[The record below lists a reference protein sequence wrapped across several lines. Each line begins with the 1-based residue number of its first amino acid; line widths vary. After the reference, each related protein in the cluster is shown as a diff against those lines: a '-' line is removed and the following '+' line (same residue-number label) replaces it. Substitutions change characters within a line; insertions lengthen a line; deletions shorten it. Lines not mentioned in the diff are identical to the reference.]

1 MTFILKSG
9 TTGSTAEVDLNNRLQ
24 TFATSETS
32 STFAAVNGNAFNI
45 NTESINLTSAN
56 ASSLLYLLNTDT
68 LDWSVNRVFYNAEVS
83 TGGSGKWLAEVLAN
97 PTTGTLVSAGT
108 ATTPHN
114 LNFGSATALNATTL
128 KGVEGSTLTNGTVR
142 VSTIVPASGTRV
154 LISFDSIILTP
165 GSSIGVRLTPPVG
178 NTDMDV
184 QVGINLHR
192 IA

>member
-9 TTGSTAEVDLNNRLQ
+9 TTGSTAEVDSNNRLQ

-45 NTESINLTSAN
+45 NTESITLTSAN
-56 ASSLLYLLNTDT
+56 ASSLLYLLNTDV
-68 LDWSVNRVFYNAEVS
+68 LDWSLNRVFYNAEVS
-83 TGGSGKWLAEVLAN
+83 TGGSGRWLAEVLAN
-97 PTTGTLVSAGT
+97 PTTGTLVSGGV

-114 LNFGSATALNATTL
+114 LNFGSANALNATAL
-128 KGVEGSTLTNGTVR
+128 KGAEGSTLTNGTVR

-165 GSSIGVRLTPPVG
+165 GSSIGVRITPPAG
-178 NTDMDV
+178 NTSMEL